1 MKRQITDKMEENGM
15 EQSPIRV
22 LHIVG
27 SIHPGG
33 MENFIMNLY
42 RHIDRERIQFDFV
55 VHMKQENAY
64 TEEIRSMGG
73 RIYEL
78 PRLTARPLSNL
89 RQLYRL
95 VKENRYRVVVRHT
108 PNALIAPQIY
118 AAKWAGA
125 KVICHS
131 HNTTDPQKTLHR
143 VGRFLLRFAR
153 IERFACSKD
162 AGKWMFGKRG
172 DVRIVHNAIDI
183 DRFCYSEEADKKIRQ
198 EFGIGNGHVY
208 GHVANFIASK
218 NHLFLMQIYKQI
230 SMTDKDARFFCIGD
244 GELREQVKAEAERLG
259 LTDRVFFTGIRY
271 DVRDFMSCMDV
282 LIFPSVFEGLPL
294 TLIEAQAAGLP
305 CLISDTVTKDVEVT
319 KNLICFYSLAQSPE
333 CWAERAKTL
342 ADYANT
348 ENKKERRA
356 CQREKI
362 AAAGY
367 DIEQLS
373 AWYTSYFTE
382 LAR

>member
-1 MKRQITDKMEENGM
+1 M
-15 EQSPIRV
+15 EQNPIRV

-27 SIHPGG
+27 SMHPGG

-55 VHMKQENAY
+55 VHLKQENAY
-64 TEEIRSMGG
+64 TDEIRRLGG

-78 PRLTARPLSNL
+78 PRLTSKPFANL

-95 VKENRYRVVVRHT
+95 VKENRYRIVIRHT
-108 PNALIAPQIY
+108 PNALIAPQIF

-125 KVICHS
+125 RVICHS

-143 VGRFLLRFAR
+143 IGRFLLQSAR
-153 IERFACSKD
+153 IERFACSEE
-162 AGKWMFGKRG
+162 AGKWMFGRHG
-172 DVRIVHNAIDI
+172 RVRIVHNAIDI
-183 DRFCYSEEADKKIRQ
+183 DQFCYSEEKRNRIRD
-198 EFGIGNGHVY
+198 EFAIGSGRVY

-218 NHLFLMQIYKQI
+218 NHRFLIQIYKQI
-230 SMTDKDARFFCIGD
+230 SMADPDARFFCIGD
-244 GELREQVKAEAERLG
+244 GELKEQIEAEAEKLG
-259 LTDRVFFTGIRY
+259 IADRVFFTGIRY

-305 CLISDTVTKDVEVT
+305 CLVSDAVTKDAEVT
-319 KNLICFYSLAQSPE
+319 DGLVCFYPLEQPAQS
-333 CWAERAKTL
+333 WA
-342 ADYANT
+342 
-348 ENKKERRA
+348 KKAQELSDAASGKKRS

-382 LAR
+382 LARESR